1 LADGPSPTHIK
12 GSRPMQI
19 ELNKDNI
26 KMLKRKIQTYFLK
39 EHEDS
44 LGDLKAEMILEF
56 FIRELGPQIYNQAL
70 KDAQAFMQDK
80 LIDLDV
86 TLSVPEYYDKRSRT

>member
-1 LADGPSPTHIK
+1 MTNSQDPPPGK
-12 GSRPMQI
+12 GNRQMQI
-19 ELNKDNI
+19 ELDKNN
-26 KMLKRKIQTYFLK
+26 LKLLKGKIRTYFLK

-44 LGDLKAEMILEF
+44 VGDLKAEMIMEF

-86 TLSVPEYYDKRSRT
+86 TLSVPEYYKKPDRT